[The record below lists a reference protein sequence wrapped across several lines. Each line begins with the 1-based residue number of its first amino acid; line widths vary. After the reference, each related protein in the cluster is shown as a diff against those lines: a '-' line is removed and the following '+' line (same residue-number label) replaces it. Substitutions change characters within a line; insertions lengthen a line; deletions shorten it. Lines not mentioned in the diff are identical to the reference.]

1 MPDIQTALKSALS
14 RTIQQW
20 DDDGEQ
26 APQPLTINT
35 TVNNS
40 VSAPSQGLPM
50 LNHHKITNNVSRET
64 FAYIR
69 NNPGS
74 TRQEII
80 ADLENKGFSRGSI
93 SSLIAQMRRNK
104 MVHDTN
110 GLWYADIDEFIPIKN
125 INYAKKKA
133 STAPTTSVS
142 KKGVTGIGALL
153 REKLE
158 NTPMPMQDALDAA
171 ARAMEPAPM
180 PKRMISVVRTKTP
193 HDILKDMT
201 VYQAH
206 ELYVHLKQM
215 FGG

>member
-1 MPDIQTALKSALS
+1 
-14 RTIQQW
+14 
-20 DDDGEQ
+20 
-26 APQPLTINT
+26 
-35 TVNNS
+35 
-40 VSAPSQGLPM
+40 M

-80 ADLENKGFSRGSI
+80 ADLENKGFSKGSI

-125 INYAKKKA
+125 INYAKKKEA
-133 STAPTTSVS
+133 VQTIPKDVP

-158 NTPMPMQDALDAA
+158 NTPMPSQAALDAA

-180 PKRMISVVRTKTP
+180 PKRMISLVRVKTP
-193 HDILKDMT
+193 EDILKDMT